1 MTQPWVKVS
10 ARNNLTS
17 KCWRSC
23 LQLESVRGVLSS
35 QPCQTQDLLC
45 MLSKARHVKG
55 SCCIGQPLMRACLS
69 NTYRPYQS
77 CKHKIRRVIISYG
90 CFESWCLPWSL
101 FLCLSQSGFLIISC
115 LTILSPK
122 LNPLFGPSAWQSS
135 CTILPVLFCSSLR
148 FLQLF
153 PLALLFYFPPQ
164 MTHIFKTSLQVF
176 LPTSG
181 SIFL

>member
-1 MTQPWVKVS
+1 MLEVLPATRVCYGGPEQS
-10 ARNNLTS
+10 ARLRI
-17 KCWRSC
+17 CC
-23 LQLESVRGVLSS
+23 ACSVKPDMLKAAAALASPSWEPV
-35 QPCQTQDLLC
+35 CQTYQ
-45 MLSKARHVKG
+45 S
-55 SCCIGQPLMRACLS
+55 
-69 NTYRPYQS
+69 YQS

-122 LNPLFGPSAWQSS
+122 LNPLFGPLAWQSS
-135 CTILPVLFCSSLR
+135 CTILPVLFFSSLR